1 MPASSELPTRTLGR
15 TGLQV
20 TRLGYGAMELRD
32 AAPGRQIP
40 DSQAQAL
47 LEAVLE
53 GGINFIDTS
62 IDYGRSQ
69 ERIGRFIAGRRSE
82 YVLASKCGC
91 TSDRAYQPHVY
102 TRENVVAGVERDLR
116 ELRTDYLDLIQIHNS
131 PSRSTLE
138 QEGSVDALIELQ
150 RQGKV
155 RFIGISGMLP
165 NLPDHIDMG
174 VFDVF
179 QIPYSPVQPEHRN
192 LITRAAEAG
201 RGTIIRGG
209 AARGAVSPEK
219 KDVTPI
225 GLPEGQ
231 AQTVWTAAG
240 LDDLMHGEPATEFLL
255 RLTLSHPDL
264 HTTIV
269 GTINLDHLQANLA
282 TARKPPLPV
291 DVVEEATRRLTAA
304 EPSAA

>member
-1 MPASSELPTRTLGR
+1 MTRTSDLPTRTLGR

-32 AAPGRQIP
+32 APPGRQIP
-40 DSQAQAL
+40 DSQAQAV
-47 LEAVLE
+47 LEAVLD

-69 ERIGRFIAGRRSE
+69 ARIGQFIAGRRSE

-102 TRENVVAGVERDLR
+102 TRENIVAGVERDLR

-138 QEGSVDALIELQ
+138 EEGSVDALIDLQ

-155 RFIGISGMLP
+155 RFIGISGTLP
-165 NLPDHIDMG
+165 NLLDHIEMG
-174 VFDVF
+174 RFDVF
-179 QIPYSPVQPEHRN
+179 QIPYSPVQPEHGA

-201 RGTIIRGG
+201 AGTIIRGG
-209 AARGAVSPEK
+209 AARGSLSPEK
-219 KDVTPI
+219 PDVTPI
-225 GLPEGQ
+225 GMPEGQ
-231 AQTVWTAAG
+231 AQTVWATAA
-240 LDDLMHGEPATEFLL
+240 LDDLRDGVPATEFLL

-264 HTTIV
+264 DTTIV
-269 GTINLDHLQANLA
+269 GTINLDHLRANLA
-282 TARKPPLPV
+282 AARKPPLPA
-291 DVVEEATRRLTAA
+291 DVVAEATRRLAAA
-304 EPSAA
+304 EPSAS